1 MLATMSDERL
11 LTVNDVADRL
21 RLSVFTVRELLK
33 DGRLRGFR
41 FGGTKA
47 GWRVTEEDLAAFI
60 AAAREE
66 GVPQPEAGEA
76 EKDRHD

>member
-21 RLSVFTVRELLK
+21 RLSVFT
-33 DGRLRGFR
+33 
-41 FGGTKA
+41 GTKA

-60 AAAREE
+60 AAARAE
-66 GVPQPEAGEA
+66 GVTQPEAGEA
-76 EKDRHD
+76 EEGRHD